1 MHVFLPHS
9 TSLVQHEVKKID
21 HLSDLFVKDSMT
33 KKCNNSNFFKEEEF
47 KHRKV
52 PTIDSPGYSIRPF
65 LQASKFL
72 LTILADTLYAHKKS
86 IELRRFKR

>member
-1 MHVFLPHS
+1 
-9 TSLVQHEVKKID
+9 
-21 HLSDLFVKDSMT
+21 MT

-72 LTILADTLYAHKKS
+72 LTKLADTL
-86 IELRRFKR
+86 